1 MSARLLHEWRVF
13 WSSTTSSMSSCDDE
27 VLADL
32 VVNRRDKWCLLL
44 ALQFVV
50 SPLLHS
56 RLRKLSNFWWHS
68 CLLIHQSKH
77 IYTGRSFIFHQ
88 VALLFHSSPLVS
100 KLCFWFLVEKF
111 KFLRFLQYFSH
122 YSEWPI
128 FVQEIGIYT
137 LKIELCVF
145 RLVCQVGTINLLK
158 VQFTKKGT
166 FRK

>member
-56 RLRKLSNFWWHS
+56 RLRKLSNFWWHG

-88 VALLFHSSPLVS
+88 VALLFHSSPLVG
-100 KLCFWFLVEKF
+100 KLRITTVFDSLLRTSSFSDFFNAFHTILNGQFLF
-111 KFLRFLQYFSH
+111 KNYLGIICIYGQNMHLK
-122 YSEWPI
+122 EWA
-128 FVQEIGIYT
+128 Q
-137 LKIELCVF
+137 CV
-145 RLVCQVGTINLLK
+145 LISMPSWNY
-158 VQFTKKGT
+158 
-166 FRK
+166 